1 VIRPVTVR
9 LYDRPM
15 PARIL
20 RFPAAR
26 EIGGDPTSVRQRPTA
41 SRPDGP
47 GRVLDACLRLAS
59 AKKRRAQR

>member
-1 VIRPVTVR
+1 
-9 LYDRPM
+9 M

-20 RFPAAR
+20 RFPPAR
-26 EIGGDPTSVRQRPTA
+26 EIGGDSTALRQRPPA

-47 GRVLDACLRLAS
+47 GRVLDACLRLAP